1 MDAIKRYEFMRI
13 LKHHHLGIGLAVALI
28 AGLLPGC
35 TRYNPATGQSEV
47 DYGATAGVAGAAL
60 GAAALGVALSNNN
73 DDRYYGGPGYYSGGG
88 YYGAPRG
95 GVYRGGNSYTK
106 VNNVNVNRTQS
117 VKGGERN
124 RNVNR
129 RNQVNRQGGNINRQ
143 PGNINRPSGQHRPQ
157 GRPQTRPANI
167 NRGGGNRARARR

>member
-1 MDAIKRYEFMRI
+1 MDAIKRYEIMRI
-13 LKHHHLGIGLAVALI
+13 LKPHHLGIGLAVALI

-73 DDRYYGGPGYYSGGG
+73 NDRFYGPG

-95 GVYRGGNSYTK
+95 GVYRGGNSYTR
-106 VNNVNVNRTQS
+106 VNNVNVNRSQS
-117 VKGGERN
+117 VRGGERN

-129 RNQVNRQGGNINRQ
+129 RNQVNRQRGTINRQ

-157 GRPQTRPANI
+157 GRPQARPANI
-167 NRGGGNRARARR
+167 SRGGANRARARR